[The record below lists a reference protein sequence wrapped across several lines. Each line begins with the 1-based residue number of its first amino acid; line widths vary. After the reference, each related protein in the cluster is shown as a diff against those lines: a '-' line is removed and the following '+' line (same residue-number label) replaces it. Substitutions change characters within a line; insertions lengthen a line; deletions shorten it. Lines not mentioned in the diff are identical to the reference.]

1 MRQVVNAQFL
11 IFSDLAQSQFTLI
24 VFIHIIHDAVESTCQ
39 DLAGLAACLILKF
52 AVFVHNIA
60 EIRNQTRYEVV
71 GALDDLMF
79 IALPFLQDLHHDL
92 RHDIAEHRKILLLVF
107 FHIHHEKLI
116 PQIRIVSFEIAEI
129 HLQHHDHIVF
139 VSALQTMHVTI
150 I

>member
-1 MRQVVNAQFL
+1 M
-11 IFSDLAQSQFTLI
+11 
-24 VFIHIIHDAVESTCQ
+24 
-39 DLAGLAACLILKF
+39 
-52 AVFVHNIA
+52 
-60 EIRNQTRYEVV
+60 

-92 RHDIAEHRKILLLVF
+92 RQDIAEHRKILLLVF

-139 VSALQTMHVTI
+139 VSALQTMHVAI